1 MKKRNNPFILSG
13 YSGPLYF
20 CNRQKETDWLID
32 QWQNERN
39 VVLYSWRRMGKTA
52 LIRHLFHILSKKK
65 KVRSLYVDLLGTSS
79 QSDAVQRIA
88 TAVIDEFGSLN
99 KGMSHILL
107 KLVSH
112 LGATIALDPFTGL
125 PKVEFSLTNP
135 PEPIP
140 SLKAIGEFLVKQNT
154 NVIMALDEF
163 QQIVYYEDASAEA
176 TFRSWAQ
183 ENPDIRLIFSG
194 SHRHMMNSMF
204 SESNRPFYRSAQLME
219 LDPISSGDYSK
230 FIKALFN
237 KGNKKISQP
246 QIDMILEWARF
257 QTYYVQ
263 LTCNKLYGRTD
274 EVGTED
280 ISAVMN
286 ETLEQESPL
295 FGQFKMMLTSRQ
307 WQILKAIAIE
317 ENVPNP
323 FSQSFIKKYD
333 LGAASSVNAAIKA
346 LLDKEILIYWDE
358 SYTLHDTLLMRWM
371 QRY

>member
-1 MKKRNNPFILSG
+1 MKKRNNPFILTG
-13 YSGPLYF
+13 YSGTLYF
-20 CNRQKETDWLID
+20 CNRQKETEWLID

-52 LIRHLFHILSKKK
+52 LIRHLFYTLNKQK

-99 KGMSHILL
+99 KGMSNILL

-125 PKVEFSLTNP
+125 PQVEFSITNP

-140 SLKAIGEFLVKQNT
+140 SLKAIGEFLGNQNSK
-154 NVIMALDEF
+154 VVLALDEF
-163 QQIVYYEDASAEA
+163 QQIVYYEDTSAEA
-176 TFRSWAQ
+176 TFRTWAQ

-219 LDPISSGDYSK
+219 LESIASEDYSK
-230 FIKALFN
+230 FIKSLFK
-237 KGNKKISQP
+237 KGNKKIDQ
-246 QIDMILEWARF
+246 QHIDTILEWARF

-263 LTCNKLYGRTD
+263 LTCNKLFGRTD
-274 EVGTED
+274 DVTQED
-280 ISAVMN
+280 ILAVMN

-295 FGQFKMMLTSRQ
+295 FGQFKMMLTNKQ
-307 WQILKAIAIE
+307 WQILKAIALE
-317 ENVPNP
+317 EDVPNP

-346 LLDKEILIYWDE
+346 LLEKEILIYWDE
-358 SYTLHDTLLMRWM
+358 RYTLHDTLLMRWL